1 MLITA
6 SWEGADV
13 PVELDETCVTLDAL
27 KKLLQAALPGMDVE
41 KVCLK
46 VGGRAVDEDA
56 AVLALVE
63 GCVLEA
69 SLLPALQAKGTLL
82 REGYTLDGK
91 TVARAVAAGD
101 VRLFQLCLDA
111 DVPLNP
117 STLSVACHAK
127 HVELC
132 KFLIDCGF
140 DVNGGPKSETLH
152 FKDTESI
159 SWDARDFCANLYGL
173 GLYET
178 SMPPLQIAAS
188 KGSLELCNVLIDRG
202 ADLEDDSSEGNT
214 PLQVAIHGCTRAALP
229 LDVCK
234 LLIDRGCD
242 TRRSAGRRPL
252 ATAIDCCN
260 LEACKLLL
268 DSGCGF
274 GGEREKRESHFLFL
288 ALSQDDEA
296 FEMCN
301 LLINHGCDVNVKNA
315 DGDTP
320 LLRVV
325 KGHFNKFA
333 FVLPRGEELRC
344 LEDAHIDNITDT
356 DDEDSE
362 TAKMGQLEVCRTL
375 IACGGDLNIRDQN
388 GRTAL
393 HAAVALSD
401 LDLCTLLVDHG
412 CNLNIKC
419 DNGDTPLHQA
429 LRLDD
434 DELWKLLVDRGCN
447 VDIKDSEG
455 NTPLHYALLWG
466 NLEMFEHLIDR
477 VTDVEA
483 KDRDGVSPLHRA
495 FSWGKRQ
502 VCAHLIERGCDVDTR
517 NKQGSTPLHRAI
529 TLNNAELCR
538 LLIDRGCDVQA
549 TNKKGQTPLEASED
563 KPKVQQVLL
572 ECCAGDP
579 RAKRPRLE

>member
-1 MLITA
+1 MWFTHAGIRIHNKVTQGARGPCGYKQHHTTMLITT
-6 SWEGADV
+6 SWGGADV
-13 PVELDETCVTLDAL
+13 PVELDETCVTLAAL
-27 KKLLQAALPGMDVE
+27 KNLLQAALPGMDVE

-46 VGGRAVDEDA
+46 VGGRAVDGDD

-69 SLLPALQAKGTLL
+69 SLLPALQAKDTLL
-82 REGYTLDGK
+82 REGYTLCGK

-111 DVPLNP
+111 DVPLDP
-117 STLSVACHAK
+117 STLSVACHTE

-140 DVNGGPKSETLH
+140 DVNGGSKSETLH
-152 FKDTESI
+152 FEDG
-159 SWDARDFCANLYGL
+159 WDGRQFRYHLHELDLHR
-173 GLYET
+173 T
-178 SMPPLQIAAS
+178 SEPPLQIAVS
-188 KGSLELCNVLIDRG
+188 KGSLELCNVLIDGG
-202 ADLEDDSSEGNT
+202 ADLEVVSWGRKT
-214 PLQVAIHGCTRAALP
+214 PLQVAINGCTYAALSI
-229 LDVCK
+229 DVCK

-242 TRRSAGRRPL
+242 LRRSQPL
-252 ATAIDCCN
+252 ATALRCRN
-260 LEACKLLL
+260 LEVCKLLL

-274 GGEREKRESHFLFL
+274 GGEGESEFLHV
-288 ALSQDDEA
+288 AVEDI
-296 FEMCN
+296 EMCN

-315 DGDTP
+315 NGDTH
-320 LLRVV
+320 LLRVANQ
-325 KGHFNKFA
+325 FYYRF
-333 FVLPRGEELRC
+333 GE
-344 LEDAHIDNITDT
+344 DY
-356 DDEDSE
+356 E

-375 IACGGDLNIRDQN
+375 IASGGDLNIRDQN

-401 LDLCTLLVDHG
+401 LNLCTLLVDHG
-412 CNLNIKC
+412 CHLNIKC

-434 DELWKLLVDRGCN
+434 QLWKLLVDRGCN

-495 FSWGKRQ
+495 FSWGKRE

-549 TNKKGQTPLEASED
+549 TNKKGQTPLEASEN
-563 KPKVQQVLL
+563 KPKVRQVLL
-572 ECCAGDP
+572 ECCTGDP